1 MDKRLI
7 GIIMTSVFSAGAM
20 AQEPGFY
27 VGGSLGYA
35 NLDQDEAEMQSILT
49 GNGLT
54 GTVDV
59 DDEDLGWKFFGGYN
73 FNKYF
78 GAEIGYMNLGSVDAA
93 FNVTAPVA
101 ATGSADIDVDGFMAA
116 GTLSYP
122 INEFVDVSGKVGV
135 YLWNA
140 DGTVKVSTVSM
151 SADDDDSDL
160 LFGIG
165 GKYHYTENIT
175 FRAEWERAFDVG
187 DSDLDLFSVGV
198 QYNFNL
204 P

>member
-49 GNGLT
+49 NAGLT
-54 GTVDV
+54 GTVDI

-73 FNKYF
+73 FNQYF
-78 GAEIGYMNLGSVDAA
+78 GAEIGYVNLGSVDTA
-93 FNVTAPVA
+93 FNVTAPAA
-101 ATGSADIDVDGFMAA
+101 ATGSASVDVDGFTAS

-122 INEFVDVSGKVGV
+122 INEQLDVFGKLGV
-135 YLWNA
+135 LVWNA
-140 DGTVKVSTVSM
+140 DGSASVSGVTV
-151 SADDDDSDL
+151 SADDDDTDVH
-160 LFGIG
+160 FGIG
-165 GKYHYTENIT
+165 GKYHHTENIT

-187 DSDLDLFSVGV
+187 GSDLDLFSVGV